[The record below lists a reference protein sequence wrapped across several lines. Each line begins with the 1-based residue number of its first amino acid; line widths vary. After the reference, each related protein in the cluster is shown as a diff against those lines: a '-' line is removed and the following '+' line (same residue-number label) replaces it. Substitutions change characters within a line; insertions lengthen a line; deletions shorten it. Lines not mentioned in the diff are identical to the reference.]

1 MSFSKD
7 FLWGAASSAYQTEGA
22 PFEDGKGA
30 SIWDTFSHLPGTTFE
45 SDNGNSACDGYRRY
59 ADDIALMAAMGMKA
73 YRFSVSWP
81 RVDPQGDGVI
91 SERGLAYYDRVI
103 DCCLSHGIEPYV
115 TLYHW
120 DLPQALEDKGGWQNR
135 DTCRAFARYCG
146 TISEHFRGRARHYF
160 TLNEIQCVV
169 LLGNS
174 HGIHAPGKKL
184 PTKELFSIW
193 HNLLL
198 AHGLAFREIK
208 QADPSATVSLAST
221 GRLCYPETASAADLE
236 AARRQTFAVSDDDWM
251 FTHQMA
257 LDPVILGKYPDTGG
271 SVLQPLIDAVPYSEL
286 DLIRTGVDC
295 LALNIYNGSRVREG
309 KGGLPEYVPNPSGCR
324 RTAMKWPVT
333 PEVMEYG
340 PLFMWERYGKPV
352 LITENGVSC
361 NDFLYADGKVHDADR
376 IDFLAQYLRS
386 LRLCAEH
393 GVPIEGYF
401 HWAFTDNFEW
411 DRGYGERMGLV
422 YVDYATQKRIP
433 KDSAAWYAR
442 VLGENG
448 ENL

>member
-22 PFEDGKGA
+22 PYEDGKGA
-30 SIWDTFSHLPGTTFE
+30 SIWDTFSHLAGTTFE
-45 SDNGNSACDGYRRY
+45 GDTGDFACDGYRRY
-59 ADDIALMAAMGMKA
+59 ADDIAVMAAMGVKA

-81 RVDPQGDGVI
+81 RVEPQGDGVI

-146 TISEHFRGRARHYF
+146 TAAEHFRGRVRHYF
-160 TLNEIQCVV
+160 TMNEIQCVV

-174 HGIHAPGKKL
+174 LGLHAPGKKL

-198 AHGLAFREIK
+198 AHGLAFRAIK
-208 QADPSATVSLAST
+208 DADPVSMVSLAST

-236 AARRQTFAVSDDDWM
+236 AARRQTFAVSGDDWM

-257 LDPVILGKYPDTGG
+257 LDPVILGSYPDAVGTE
-271 SVLQPLIDAVPYSEL
+271 LQPLINAVPDSEL
-286 DLIRTGVDC
+286 ELIQTGVDF
-295 LALNIYNGSRVREG
+295 LALNIYHGNRVREG
-309 KGGLPEYVPNPSGCR
+309 KSGIPEYVSNLTGCR
-324 RTAMKWPVT
+324 RTAMKWPIT

-361 NDFLYADGKVHDADR
+361 NDFVSPDGKVHDCDR
-376 IDFLAQYLRS
+376 IDFLAQYLRG
-386 LRLCAEH
+386 LRFCAER
-393 GVPIEGYF
+393 GVPIAGYF
-401 HWAFTDNFEW
+401 HWSFTDNFEW
-411 DRGYGERMGLV
+411 NCGYGERMGLV
-422 YVDYATQKRIP
+422 YVDYSSQKRVP
-433 KDSAAWYAR
+433 KESAAWYSR
-442 VLGENG
+442 VLEENG